1 MKRKLM
7 LLLTCLF
14 VGIGLV
20 TAQITKVTG
29 TVISEEDGLP
39 VVGAS
44 ILVKGTAVGTVTDM
58 DGKFQLPNVPSS
70 AKTLVIS
77 FIGMENKEVPIKPSV
92 KVTLKPMT
100 ELLSEVLVTG
110 TYGSAK
116 KLGSMVGSV
125 AAVKSEKIAN
135 RPSANFADGL
145 QGQVAGLQVFT
156 SSGEPSEGVSMRLR
170 GIGSINSSSEPLFIL
185 DGAPISSGAFSAIN
199 PNDIE
204 NLTILKDASS
214 TSIYGSRAANGVIV
228 ITTKRGKGVKPTVT
242 IKGQYGISQRAVENI
257 TLMNSE
263 QYFNFCETVNPNY
276 KTNEAFQ
283 ANKEFALKHGISTDW
298 YDYFFKDNA
307 PTYQLD
313 ASITGVANN
322 TNYFI
327 SASHYD
333 AEGIEP
339 ASGMKRETVRSN
351 IDTKV
356 SDWFRVGLNLGLS
369 YEDFETNGF
378 AGTGNSWYNVA
389 TLSKWAIPYETPY
402 EIIENADGS
411 ISYGKRKNIL
421 DKIGLW
427 NPYYL
432 LENQPTEKNKIRL
445 YGNAFEE
452 ITPIKGLTIRA
463 AQAIDA
469 FDYRYRYVSL
479 PADYNN
485 QKGSA
490 SESFQRYSSFTF
502 TNTAEYKFSINE
514 MHNISALVGQE
525 SIIYNGSS
533 FGASVDNITDGR
545 LPMLSN
551 GTIPK
556 QPSASKKKKVMN
568 SYFSR
573 LEYNF
578 GEKYFFDA
586 SFRTDGS
593 SIFGRDNRWAS
604 FFSVGTMWN
613 VSKEAFMED
622 IDWLKDLKVKF
633 SYGTTGN
640 SAFDG
645 DPYYPSL
652 GLVGTGKY
660 NGDQTFYISSV
671 QNDGLTWEKQKT
683 INIGLSARLFDRLD
697 IDLAYYDKK
706 TTDMLMTIP
715 YSYTTGHSSGWGN
728 IGSMFNRGFEATVS
742 YDIINRRNLQWSV
755 SANINYNKNQI
766 TELFGGRDEYVVA
779 NTGIKYQVGMPYGEL
794 YYVRWV
800 GVDPADGQQIWL
812 DKDGNETKTY
822 SEDNAVFTGKQRYAP
837 WAGGFSTS
845 FFWKGFSINADFSY
859 VLGKYTINNDAFF
872 YNNPNFA
879 GQLNQSTD
887 MLDMWTTPGQVT
899 NIPAANSELRF
910 DTHLIENASFLR
922 LKNLTIGYTLPENW
936 LHKTGFIKG
945 ARIFAVGRNLLT
957 VTNYTGADPEVDS
970 NLQLGKYPNTKQ
982 FTIGAELTF

>member
-1 MKRKLM
+1 MYG
-7 LLLTCLF
+7 F
-14 VGIGLV
+14 
-20 TAQITKVTG
+20 
-29 TVISEEDGLP
+29 
-39 VVGAS
+39 
-44 ILVKGTAVGTVTDM
+44 
-58 DGKFQLPNVPSS
+58 SS

-135 RPSANFADGL
+135 RPSANFADAL

-779 NTGIKYQVGMPYGEL
+779 NAGIKYQVGMPYGEL

>member
-1 MKRKLM
+1 MYG
-7 LLLTCLF
+7 F
-14 VGIGLV
+14 
-20 TAQITKVTG
+20 
-29 TVISEEDGLP
+29 
-39 VVGAS
+39 
-44 ILVKGTAVGTVTDM
+44 
-58 DGKFQLPNVPSS
+58 SS

-135 RPSANFADGL
+135 RPSANFADAL

-452 ITPIKGLTIRA
+452 ITPIKGLIIRA

-728 IGSMFNRGFEATVS
+728 IGSMFNRGFK
-742 YDIINRRNLQWSV
+742 LQSH
-755 SANINYNKNQI
+755 
-766 TELFGGRDEYVVA
+766 
-779 NTGIKYQVGMPYGEL
+779 
-794 YYVRWV
+794 
-800 GVDPADGQQIWL
+800 
-812 DKDGNETKTY
+812 
-822 SEDNAVFTGKQRYAP
+822 
-837 WAGGFSTS
+837 
-845 FFWKGFSINADFSY
+845 
-859 VLGKYTINNDAFF
+859 TI
-872 YNNPNFA
+872 
-879 GQLNQSTD
+879 
-887 MLDMWTTPGQVT
+887 
-899 NIPAANSELRF
+899 
-910 DTHLIENASFLR
+910 
-922 LKNLTIGYTLPENW
+922 
-936 LHKTGFIKG
+936 
-945 ARIFAVGRNLLT
+945 LLT
-957 VTNYTGADPEVDS
+957 VEICNGVFRPILTITRTRLLSCLVDVMS
-970 NLQLGKYPNTKQ
+970 ML
-982 FTIGAELTF
+982 